1 MKKINKGFTLIE
13 LLIVIAIIGILAAVA
28 VPSYNNYTK
37 KAKFSEVIMAVTPI
51 KQAVNLCAQT
61 QGSINADNCSVE
73 DIDASGLVKS
83 VVYTSEDDKEV
94 GVITATSVGDKDST
108 VNGLEGEEYILTG
121 TLGDNGQ
128 VTWVKDDDASC
139 NDDGLC

>member
-61 QGSINADNCSVE
+61 QGTIKQE
-73 DIDASGLVKS
+73 DCPGTDEIGDFGLVES
-83 VVYTSEDDKEV
+83 VIYSSSETDDKEV
-94 GVITATSVGDKDST
+94 GVITASAKSEG
-108 VNGLEGEEYILTG
+108 GLEGEEYKLNG
-121 TLGDNGQ
+121 TLGGNGQ
-128 VTWVKDDDASC
+128 VTWVKDTNATC
-139 NDDGLC
+139 NAAGLC